1 MTAIVCTHS
10 CILSVVIINEW
21 NECAQCRQY
30 DDACVLKM
38 FPFVFTQP
46 NLCITNNLTNSS
58 HFTILSVIER
68 ECTHAVSPCY
78 FKVKR
83 ERVLSWC
90 PAVVRQALA
99 GLGGLQTEHLRSGCG
114 LLPPPLHPLTPLFL
128 FPATWS
134 SHINHSQLNQQKAA
148 GKCRGR
154 GTIIHVAQPLMQICL
169 LMKAFWARRIC
180 LTAILYMSAAWPG
193 CPLALGMRS
202 RVKFSVLL
210 SVLFLRHGQ
219 IYLGLA

>member
-1 MTAIVCTHS
+1 MYFICCNSKWMKWRCSVSSLFMTLVFWKCFLLFSHS
-10 CILSVVIINEW
+10 LIHELPTTSLIHHILQSCQSSRENAHMPSLRVISRSSVSG
-21 NECAQCRQY
+21 CRLGAQLWSGRRWR
-30 DDACVLKM
+30 A
-38 FPFVFTQP
+38 
-46 NLCITNNLTNSS
+46 S
-58 HFTILSVIER
+58 
-68 ECTHAVSPCY
+68 
-78 FKVKR
+78 
-83 ERVLSWC
+83 
-90 PAVVRQALA
+90 
-99 GLGGLQTEHLRSGCG
+99 GGLQPEHLVVAFY
-114 LLPPPLHPLTPLFL
+114 PPLHPLTPLFL

-169 LMKAFWARRIC
+169 LMKAFWTRRIC

-210 SVLFLRHGQ
+210 SVLFLRRGQ
-219 IYLGLA
+219 IYLGLAYVAR